1 MTTKELI
8 SRINKLPDHIIIHI
22 YEYCQIEQP
31 KNNIW
36 VKDTK
41 HYYRLFRKVFLIFII
56 LLFIYGIIFGLGFII
71 TREYSGVFVI
81 LNIFLGSLTLGVI
94 IFCFGV
100 CTGFKSFEKIINR
113 LDNIINSHNV
123 IISA

>member
-1 MTTKELI
+1 MTSKELI
-8 SRINKLPDHIIIHI
+8 SRNNKLPDHIIIHI

-56 LLFIYGIIFGLGFII
+56 LLFIYGIIFSLGFII

-81 LNIFLGSLTLGVI
+81 LKYIF
-94 IFCFGV
+94 
-100 CTGFKSFEKIINR
+100 R
-113 LDNIINSHNV
+113 
-123 IISA
+123 